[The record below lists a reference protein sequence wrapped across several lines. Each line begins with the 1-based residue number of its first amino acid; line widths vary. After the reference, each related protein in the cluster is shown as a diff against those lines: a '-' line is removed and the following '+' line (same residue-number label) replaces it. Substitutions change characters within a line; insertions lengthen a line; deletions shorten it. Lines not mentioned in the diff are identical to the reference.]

1 MYQYDKEGLCKEERN
16 EGLQRNEQRRIVE
29 RVEEKE
35 EEEEGMKHVSSWKRQ
50 KEGSE
55 VALSIIGD

>member
-35 EEEEGMKHVSSWKRQ
+35 EEGMKHVSSWKRQ
-50 KEGSE
+50 KEGSG

>member
-1 MYQYDKEGLCKEERN
+1 MTRRVFVRKERN

-29 RVEEKE
+29 RIE

-50 KEGSE
+50 KEGSG